1 MLDNIAKTREYW
13 STQID
18 PNSPSNSDPE
28 SEQGGCKEAMTNQI
42 QNCISNGQAQH
53 CTDGRVNERVECD
66 DSPGKVGCCG
76 LMSASSEER
85 SSLSEDSIRKRFAE
99 SPVSERR

>member
-18 PNSPSNSDPE
+18 PNSPSTSDPE
-28 SEQGGCKEAMTNQI
+28 SEQGGEEVATNPI
-42 QNCISNGQAQH
+42 QNCVSNGQAQN
-53 CTDGRVNERVECD
+53 CTDERVNERVECD

-76 LMSASSEER
+76 LMSGSSEER
-85 SSLSEDSIRKRFAE
+85 SSLSEDSIRKTFAE
-99 SPVSERR
+99 SPISERR